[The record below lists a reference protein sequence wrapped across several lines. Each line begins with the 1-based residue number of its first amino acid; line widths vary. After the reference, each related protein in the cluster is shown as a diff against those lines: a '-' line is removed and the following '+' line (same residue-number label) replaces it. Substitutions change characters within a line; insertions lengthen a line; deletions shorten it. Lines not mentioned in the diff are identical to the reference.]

1 MTRSPAHPGR
11 SILFAYAGIAVPAGI
26 AVILVPLLLRN
37 LGQTRFGLLSLL
49 LSVAAFFMNFD
60 FGTGPALAR
69 YTARLRARSASGGR
83 VRRLA
88 LAGMTV
94 QACVGLGTA
103 AILFIALRVFGLSS
117 AVTAGIG
124 AGEFDRAVALVA
136 VATPFALQSGGARS
150 VLEGLGRFGVAN
162 VIRAPASASTFA
174 APIAVSFFSPRL
186 DLMMAGLLAARMA
199 TSGAFGW
206 AMWAALPARAGRIT
220 LAYVLRVGKRLLSYG
235 GWVMLG
241 VAAGGLVSLGIL
253 DRMLIDRRL
262 GPAAIVSYSIPSDIV
277 LRCLLAPGAIASV
290 LIPLLSGAVA
300 RSLAFGPALDRAAA
314 IISAQIGPLALVLVL
329 QADWIL
335 QLLARGYVGPSSR
348 DVLQAMALGLYVH
361 AVAHAP
367 YAALQALGRP
377 NHAALRH
384 VVELPF
390 YAVASYLLVRNG
402 RVEFLGALWTA
413 WTLADMAILV
423 WLVRSLRPDVRRAQA
438 GLGVRFAFWAA
449 ALGAAI
455 AATRLGLP
463 RGIAIAISAVC
474 LVYWAFGTFQLAFG
488 DTESLRFRHE

>member
-1 MTRSPAHPGR
+1 
-11 SILFAYAGIAVPAGI
+11 
-26 AVILVPLLLRN
+26 
-37 LGQTRFGLLSLL
+37 
-49 LSVAAFFMNFD
+49 
-60 FGTGPALAR
+60 
-69 YTARLRARSASGGR
+69 
-83 VRRLA
+83 
-88 LAGMTV
+88 
-94 QACVGLGTA
+94 
-103 AILFIALRVFGLSS
+103 
-117 AVTAGIG
+117 
-124 AGEFDRAVALVA
+124 
-136 VATPFALQSGGARS
+136 
-150 VLEGLGRFGVAN
+150 
-162 VIRAPASASTFA
+162 
-174 APIAVSFFSPRL
+174 
-186 DLMMAGLLAARMA
+186 
-199 TSGAFGW
+199 
-206 AMWAALPARAGRIT
+206 
-220 LAYVLRVGKRLLSYG
+220 
-235 GWVMLG
+235 
-241 VAAGGLVSLGIL
+241 
-253 DRMLIDRRL
+253 
-262 GPAAIVSYSIPSDIV
+262 
-277 LRCLLAPGAIASV
+277 
-290 LIPLLSGAVA
+290 
-300 RSLAFGPALDRAAA
+300 
-314 IISAQIGPLALVLVL
+314 
-329 QADWIL
+329 
-335 QLLARGYVGPSSR
+335 
-348 DVLQAMALGLYVH
+348 VLQAMALGLYVH